1 MDFYVS
7 MSAWA
12 YNFIPTFLGLKR
24 LRSGDHFWLFI
35 FLDVE
40 LWSSKIQLGISHLTT
55 VAGRSVQ
62 LHEWIPPSNVLVLS
76 FHVFFED
83 LYIIR
88 RKVANLYKSNQSL
101 SKSEYQS
108 INQSINQSVSQ
119 STNQSINQLC
129 LALMTLKR
137 HKHTTA
143 KYWGEERIRR
153 KDPRTRTNAIYNLN
167 ITLTGSEPGNI
178 GEMSIQFNKFPLR
191 WWLVNSQ
198 RSNATGIPQVFI
210 KQT

>member
-7 MSAWA
+7 ISAWA
-12 YNFIPTFLGLKR
+12 YNFIPTFIGLKR
-24 LRSGDHFWLFI
+24 LRSGDHFWLII

-83 LYIIR
+83 LYVIR

-101 SKSEYQS
+101 GKSVNQSLNQPINQS
-108 INQSINQSVSQ
+108 INQSISQSVSQ
-119 STNQSINQLC
+119 STNQSINQIC
-129 LALMTLKR
+129 LAWMTLNG

-143 KYWGEERIRR
+143 KHWGEERIRR

-178 GEMSIQFNKFPLR
+178 GR
-191 WWLVNSQ
+191 WAYSSTNFLFDDGS
-198 RSNATGIPQVFI
+198 
-210 KQT
+210 

>member
-7 MSAWA
+7 VSAWA
-12 YNFIPTFLGLKR
+12 YNFIPTFIGLKR
-24 LRSGDHFWLFI
+24 LRCGDHFWLFI

-62 LHEWIPPSNVLVLS
+62 LHEWIPPNNVLVLS

-83 LYIIR
+83 LYVIR
-88 RKVANLYKSNQSL
+88 RKVANLNKSNQSL
-101 SKSEYQS
+101 SKSEY
-108 INQSINQSVSQ
+108 QSINQSVSQ

-129 LALMTLKR
+129 LALMTLNG

-143 KYWGEERIRR
+143 KHWGEERIRR

-167 ITLTGSEPGNI
+167 ITLTGSEPVNI
-178 GEMSIQFNKFPLR
+178 GR
-191 WWLVNSQ
+191 WAYSSTNFLYDDGS
-198 RSNATGIPQVFI
+198 
-210 KQT
+210 

>member
-7 MSAWA
+7 VSAWA
-12 YNFIPTFLGLKR
+12 YNFIPTFIGLKR
-24 LRSGDHFWLFI
+24 LRSGDHFWLII

-62 LHEWIPPSNVLVLS
+62 LHEWIPPNNVLVLS

-83 LYIIR
+83 LYVIR

-108 INQSINQSVSQ
+108 INQSISQSVSQ
-119 STNQSINQLC
+119 STNQSINQIC
-129 LALMTLKR
+129 LAWMTLNG

-143 KYWGEERIRR
+143 KHWGEERIRR

-167 ITLTGSEPGNI
+167 NCNRLRAGQHW
-178 GEMSIQFNKFPLR
+178 EMSIQFNKFPLR
-191 WWLVNSQ
+191 WWFVNLQ

-210 KQT
+210 KKT

>member
-12 YNFIPTFLGLKR
+12 YNFIPTFIGLKR
-24 LRSGDHFWLFI
+24 LRSGGHFWLFI

-83 LYIIR
+83 LYVIR

-101 SKSEYQS
+101 GKSVNQSINQSTNQS
-108 INQSINQSVSQ
+108 INQSISQSVSQ
-119 STNQSINQLC
+119 STNQSINQIC
-129 LALMTLKR
+129 LAWMTLNG

-143 KYWGEERIRR
+143 KHWGEERIRR

-178 GEMSIQFNKFPLR
+178 GR
-191 WWLVNSQ
+191 WAYSSTNFLFDDGS
-198 RSNATGIPQVFI
+198 
-210 KQT
+210 

>member
-1 MDFYVS
+1 MNFYVS

-12 YNFIPTFLGLKR
+12 YNFIPTFIGLKR
-24 LRSGDHFWLFI
+24 LRSGDHFWLII

-62 LHEWIPPSNVLVLS
+62 LHEWNPPNNVLVLS

-83 LYIIR
+83 LYVIR

-101 SKSEYQS
+101 SESVYQA
-108 INQSINQSVSQ
+108 INRPVSQ
-119 STNQSINQLC
+119 STNQSINQSINQLC
-129 LALMTLKR
+129 LAWMTLDG

-143 KYWGEERIRR
+143 KHWGEERIRR

-167 ITLTGSEPGNI
+167 ITLTGAEPGNI
-178 GEMSIQFNKFPLR
+178 GR
-191 WWLVNSQ
+191 WAYSSTNFLFDDGS
-198 RSNATGIPQVFI
+198 
-210 KQT
+210 

>member
-7 MSAWA
+7 VSAWA
-12 YNFIPTFLGLKR
+12 YNFIPTFIGLKR
-24 LRSGDHFWLFI
+24 LRCGDHFWLFI

-62 LHEWIPPSNVLVLS
+62 LHEWIPPNNVLVLS

-83 LYIIR
+83 LYVIR
-88 RKVANLYKSNQSL
+88 RKVANLYKSINHSGN
-101 SKSEYQS
+101 QS
-108 INQSINQSVSQ
+108 INQSIGQSVSQ
-119 STNQSINQLC
+119 RINQSINQLC
-129 LALMTLKR
+129 LAWMTFDG

-143 KYWGEERIRR
+143 KHWGEKRIRR

-167 ITLTGSEPGNI
+167 ITLTGTEPGNI
-178 GEMSIQFNKFPLR
+178 GR
-191 WWLVNSQ
+191 WAYSSTNFLFDDGS
-198 RSNATGIPQVFI
+198 
-210 KQT
+210 